1 MKKVSRRV
9 EGAVVLACAALVALV
24 FATGVLGK
32 QKTWG
37 YMEYLNLDFKQRTP
51 LLSISE
57 GAEYGIQNTGPGL
70 NLARGTYRF
79 KYWVDTD
86 GTGELL
92 FKAGN
97 SAAIEPSSIVLGP
110 GQTASETIELKLL
123 DDVSDLQIL
132 VRFDTGTYMNVF
144 EVRLY
149 GQNYADNA
157 FTLAFLLTGACLLFL
172 LWQHGVLT
180 PQGCGRL
187 VLIGV
192 AVLVVSAPVLKEN
205 YSAGH
210 DYNYHMARIANLAD
224 GLRSGQFPV
233 RAGGFTYNGYGA
245 ITSAFY
251 PDLFL
256 YPFALML
263 LAGASIEYVMSV
275 LTIAASV
282 LAAATMYACAKR
294 IYGDEWAATCA
305 SVLYVGA
312 AYRVANM
319 MVRCAVGEMMAM
331 GFLPLFVLGLWEV
344 IFGDKRRWRMLAF
357 GAFAVFMC
365 HMISTLLCATLALGL
380 GTVCLPRILRE
391 KRMGAILK
399 AIGATALLSL
409 FFLIPLVMYSMDGIS
424 ADVINT
430 YELAG
435 TAMAPAQLFLQ
446 GAGDLAADPKD
457 RTLSGYPVELGLPL
471 IIGSA
476 LLICVF
482 VTAEKRREKPLCFAM
497 LFLAIGWIAALMMT
511 TMFPW
516 QYITLVTDL
525 YDRIQFAWRFAGP
538 ACMMLS
544 LAGGYGYAQ
553 FQPGQGKQAA
563 AAALMLSLVMIMPTV
578 NAHAR
583 NNRYV
588 EFGEGAEPYIPYSEY
603 NLPGSDVM
611 ETTDHSVHAQGGVT
625 FEHVVKDGTRITMDV
640 SAQQEGTIALPLFGF
655 DGYAAEL
662 GGERLETG
670 LGENNRLTVTIP
682 EGSSGTL
689 RVRFAGKAIWRV
701 GDAISAL
708 TALAL
713 LVSAARGHE
722 AKKSRKKEA

>member
-9 EGAVVLACAALVALV
+9 EAALVLACAALIALV

-37 YMEYLNLDFKQRTP
+37 YMEYLNLSFKQGTP
-51 LLSISE
+51 LLSLDE
-57 GAEYGIQNTGPGL
+57 GAEYGIQNSGPGF

-149 GQNYADNA
+149 GQTYTDNA
-157 FTLAFLLTGACLLFL
+157 FSLAFLLAGACLLFL

-187 VLIGV
+187 VLIGA

-210 DYNYHMARIANLAD
+210 DYKYHMARIVNLAD

-294 IYGDEWAATCA
+294 IYGGEWAATCA

-312 AYRVANM
+312 SYRVANI
-319 MVRCAVGEMMAM
+319 MVRCAVGESLAM

-380 GTVCLPRILRE
+380 GAVCLPRILRE

-409 FFLIPLVMYSMDGIS
+409 FFLGAQRTGIVSLWDLLVQFLLPCNVSCCICFSCLYSKRFSSETFSLVLCGVWTALWES
-424 ADVINT
+424 LLLREPV
-430 YELAG
+430 YLAVS
-435 TAMAPAQLFLQ
+435 PALW
-446 GAGDLAADPKD
+446 GALLAA
-457 RTLSGYPVELGLPL
+457 SFAFLGWS
-471 IIGSA
+471 IFKGQRSWSKTWE
-476 LLICVF
+476 V
-482 VTAEKRREKPLCFAM
+482 KP
-497 LFLAIGWIAALMMT
+497 
-511 TMFPW
+511 
-516 QYITLVTDL
+516 
-525 YDRIQFAWRFAGP
+525 
-538 ACMMLS
+538 
-544 LAGGYGYAQ
+544 
-553 FQPGQGKQAA
+553 
-563 AAALMLSLVMIMPTV
+563 
-578 NAHAR
+578 
-583 NNRYV
+583 
-588 EFGEGAEPYIPYSEY
+588 
-603 NLPGSDVM
+603 
-611 ETTDHSVHAQGGVT
+611 
-625 FEHVVKDGTRITMDV
+625 
-640 SAQQEGTIALPLFGF
+640 
-655 DGYAAEL
+655 
-662 GGERLETG
+662 
-670 LGENNRLTVTIP
+670 
-682 EGSSGTL
+682 
-689 RVRFAGKAIWRV
+689 IWN
-701 GDAISAL
+701 
-708 TALAL
+708 
-713 LVSAARGHE
+713 
-722 AKKSRKKEA
+722 